1 MGHSEPTS
9 GIAGIMKA
17 VLAIE
22 HGIIPPTIGLKTL
35 NPNSKSPLKDLN
47 EHGTG
52 SRSADLRF
60 IRLDVATVID
70 FDILTCIQ
78 LISKTED
85 YRSLPKA

>member
-35 NPNSKSPLKDLN
+35 NPNSESLKDLTSIVL
-47 EHGTG
+47 EAGM
-52 SRSADLRF
+52 S
-60 IRLDVATVID
+60 IW
-70 FDILTCIQ
+70 
-78 LISKTED
+78 E
-85 YRSLPKA
+85 